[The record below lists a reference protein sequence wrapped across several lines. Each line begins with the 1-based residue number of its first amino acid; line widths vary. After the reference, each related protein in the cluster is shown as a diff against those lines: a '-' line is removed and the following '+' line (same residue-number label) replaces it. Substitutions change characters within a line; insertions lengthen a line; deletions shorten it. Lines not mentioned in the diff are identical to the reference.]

1 MSLIEKEPSSQVPTR
16 PLPHLLLVEDNADL
30 ANLTA
35 EFLRLS
41 GMEVQI
47 AECGDRALKLA
58 AVFRPQIVLCD
69 LSLPD
74 MSGLDVV
81 RRLRADPETQNA
93 VFGVCTAMSKADID
107 IFEEACAGEVD
118 LFLSKPI
125 TAGKVNDLFNC
136 LQRPRATSKS
146 LFTRRKKQ

>member
-1 MSLIEKEPSSQVPTR
+1 MPSQ
-16 PLPHLLLVEDNADL
+16 PLPRLLLVEDHAGF
-30 ANLTA
+30 AKVTA

-47 AECGDRALKLA
+47 AERGERALRMA
-58 AVFRPQIVLCD
+58 AAFRPQIVLCD

-81 RRLRADPETQNA
+81 RRLRAELVTQNVVFA
-93 VFGVCTAMSKADID
+93 VFTAMGEMEID
-107 IFEEACAGEVD
+107 IFKEKFSEEVD

-125 TAGKVNDLFNC
+125 TDSKVNELFSR
-136 LQRPRATSKS
+136 LRRVVPR
-146 LFTRRKKQ
+146 

>member
-1 MSLIEKEPSSQVPTR
+1 MPSQ
-16 PLPHLLLVEDNADL
+16 PLPHLLLVEDHAGFANA
-30 ANLTA
+30 TA

-47 AECGDRALKLA
+47 AECGDRALKMA
-58 AVFRPQIVLCD
+58 TAFRPQIVLCD

-93 VFGVCTAMSKADID
+93 VFALCTAVGEADLD
-107 IFEEACAGEVD
+107 MYKETFSHEVD

-125 TAGKVNDLFNC
+125 TVGKINDLFSR
-136 LQRPRATSKS
+136 LQRVVAT
-146 LFTRRKKQ
+146 

>member
-1 MSLIEKEPSSQVPTR
+1 MASQ
-16 PLPHLLLVEDNADL
+16 PLPHLLLIEDHAGL
-30 ANLTA
+30 ANATA

-47 AECGDRALKLA
+47 AECGDRALKMA
-58 AVFRPQIVLCD
+58 AAFRPQIVLCD

-93 VFGVCTAMSKADID
+93 VFAVCTAMGEAEID
-107 IFEEACAGEVD
+107 MFKTFANEVD

-125 TAGKVNDLFNC
+125 TVSTVNELFSR
-136 LQRPRATSKS
+136 LHRVVAK
-146 LFTRRKKQ
+146 

>member
-1 MSLIEKEPSSQVPTR
+1 MPYQ
-16 PLPHLLLVEDNADL
+16 PLPHLLLVEDHAGFANA
-30 ANLTA
+30 TA

-41 GMEVQI
+41 GMEVRI
-47 AECGDRALKLA
+47 AECGDRALKMA
-58 AVFRPQIVLCD
+58 AALRPQIVLCD

-93 VFGVCTAMSKADID
+93 VFAVFTAMGEAEID
-107 IFEEACAGEVD
+107 RFEEAFAHEVD

-125 TAGKVNDLFNC
+125 TDSKVNELFSR
-136 LQRPRATSKS
+136 LHRIVARQ
-146 LFTRRKKQ
+146 